1 MKTGGGLAPPSG
13 GQSLK
18 GLNAASIA
26 AIVASAVLLGGGL
39 VLGGSWLWLR
49 RSQCSQQVWIIR
61 ESHAILVS
69 IRIFTTYIA
78 YCMTKWFHIKSRWR
92 YDDLLIIQ
100 LKCVINRKRKFFMW
114 SHLVIHVFYSG
125 IREWSK
131 YFILHM
137 FWVLRFCSISHFNVE
152 NPAVKPIS
160 SVAIIQ

>member
-61 ESHAILVS
+61 ESHAILV
-69 IRIFTTYIA
+69 IFTTYI
-78 YCMTKWFHIKSRWR
+78 YSLL
-92 YDDLLIIQ
+92 YDQ
-100 LKCVINRKRKFFMW
+100 V
-114 SHLVIHVFYSG
+114 
-125 IREWSK
+125 
-131 YFILHM
+131 
-137 FWVLRFCSISHFNVE
+137 ISHKISMTLWRSIDNSAEMRDKSETEIFYVKSLSLTYVLQWDTRMEQIPKTENIWEILCISWKEE
-152 NPAVKPIS
+152 NPV
-160 SVAIIQ
+160 